1 MAETTSKSVLVLHG
15 PNLNLLGLREPDH
28 YGKNTLADIDQLLA
42 KRAKEANI
50 NLQSFQS
57 NSEVELIQKLH
68 GLANKK
74 VDFIII
80 NPAAFTHYSYAIRDA
95 AAMLVLPLIEV
106 HLSNPLAREEFRHTS
121 VISGV
126 AQGTIG
132 GFGPDSYRLALIAMK
147 ELI

>member
-1 MAETTSKSVLVLHG
+1 MEIIENMAETTSKSVLVLHG

-68 GLANKK
+68 GLAN
-74 VDFIII
+74 
-80 NPAAFTHYSYAIRDA
+80 TY
-95 AAMLVLPLIEV
+95 L
-106 HLSNPLAREEFRHTS
+106 
-121 VISGV
+121 
-126 AQGTIG
+126 
-132 GFGPDSYRLALIAMK
+132 RLYIL
-147 ELI
+147 